1 MNGLYILLTILV
13 YFGLLLVVSHFTGK
27 NADNDTFFR
36 GNRNSPWYLVAF
48 GMIGASLSGVTFVSV
63 PGMVRYI
70 DMTYM
75 QTCLGFYFGYLVIAQ
90 VLLPLYYRLNLTSIY
105 TYLKTRFGRCTYKTG
120 ASFFLVS
127 KMVSAAARLYLV
139 AIILQQ
145 FVFENLHIPFGMT
158 IIGILVLIWLYTRK
172 SGIKAI
178 VWTDSFQTLCMLVS
192 LVLIIWQV
200 GHLLHLD
207 LAGMVRTIREH
218 PYSRIFEW
226 SDWHSTQ
233 HFVKQFVSGIFITIV
248 MTGLDQDMMQK
259 NLSCRTLKE
268 SQKNMYWYGL
278 AFVPVNLLFL
288 SLGILLTVLAGEMG
302 MDLPAKGDEML
313 PLFAAG
319 GYLGYGVL
327 VSFTIGIIAAAF
339 SSADS
344 ALTALTTSCCIDLL
358 ETDKMSRERAE
369 KTRKRIHLA
378 ITAVFIL
385 FILLFK
391 ALDNSSIIDALFTI
405 VSYTYGPLLGLYA
418 YGLFTRRA
426 TQDRYVPYIAIAS
439 PIICYVINQLTVS
452 LWNYK
457 FGYELLMF
465 NGLLTFMGLWLL
477 NFNQKKTETY
487 GN

>member
-1 MNGLYILLTILV
+1 M
-13 YFGLLLVVSHFTGK
+13 
-27 NADNDTFFR
+27 
-36 GNRNSPWYLVAF
+36 
-48 GMIGASLSGVTFVSV
+48 
-63 PGMVRYI
+63 
-70 DMTYM
+70 
-75 QTCLGFYFGYLVIAQ
+75 
-90 VLLPLYYRLNLTSIY
+90 
-105 TYLKTRFGRCTYKTG
+105 
-120 ASFFLVS
+120 
-127 KMVSAAARLYLV
+127 
-139 AIILQQ
+139 
-145 FVFENLHIPFGMT
+145 
-158 IIGILVLIWLYTRK
+158 
-172 SGIKAI
+172 
-178 VWTDSFQTLCMLVS
+178 
-192 LVLIIWQV
+192 
-200 GHLLHLD
+200 
-207 LAGMVRTIREH
+207 
-218 PYSRIFEW
+218 
-226 SDWHSTQ
+226 
-233 HFVKQFVSGIFITIV
+233 
-248 MTGLDQDMMQK
+248 
-259 NLSCRTLKE
+259 
-268 SQKNMYWYGL
+268 
-278 AFVPVNLLFL
+278 
-288 SLGILLTVLAGEMG
+288 
-302 MDLPAKGDEML
+302 
-313 PLFAAG
+313 
-319 GYLGYGVL
+319 L